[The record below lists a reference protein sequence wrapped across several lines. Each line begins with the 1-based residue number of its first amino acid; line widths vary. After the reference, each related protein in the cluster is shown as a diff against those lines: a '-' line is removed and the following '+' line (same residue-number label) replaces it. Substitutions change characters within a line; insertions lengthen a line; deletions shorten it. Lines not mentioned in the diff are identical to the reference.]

1 MFQIHRNITAK
12 MTNPIIETD
21 LAKLLDR
28 IDSKLDKVSNDVGEL
43 KVGQARL
50 EGQMQAMDERLSGQ
64 IKAVD
69 ERLSGQ
75 IKAVDERLSGQ
86 IKAIDT
92 KVDQLEKRVG
102 NQEFINRGTFGG
114 IVVIAI
120 GSILTTAAKLL
131 GF

>member
-75 IKAVDERLSGQ
+75 IKA
-86 IKAIDT
+86 IDT